1 MFSTIK
7 LKLLLAL
14 YIFIIVSIPI
24 GAYLASQ
31 TQSTKSS
38 AQENK
43 KPLPQTPPKVA
54 TSSAK
59 QSIIDSSLNRSNQTA
74 ASEPSTP
81 TIATNFGPT
90 LSLKATLEGRPNN
103 NQSTKL
109 FVGIIEGSVSF
120 SPKYLLSFSID
131 LPSSGEYSGLSL
143 AGLTQGQSYS
153 ALLKGQ
159 AQLALAVPFTM
170 SPSETKLNLG
180 NAVTLISGDLN
191 DDNTINSADLGIIKN
206 AMGSNPSS
214 SNWNENADFN
224 KDSVVN
230 IIDYS
235 ILYKNFGKT
244 GDSGIWV
251 SQPPSATPSAQ
262 LTDTPAI
269 GSPQSQGGY
278 WIWIPSI

>member
-1 MFSTIK
+1 MFSTFK
-7 LKLLLAL
+7 LKLLLGL

-38 AQENK
+38 ARENGQSPPPDK

-59 QSIIDSSLNRSNQTA
+59 QYRSNQTA
-74 ASEPSTP
+74 VPEPSTP

-109 FVGIIEGSVSF
+109 FVGIIEGPVSF

-159 AQLALAVPFTM
+159 AQLALAVPFSM
-170 SPSETKLNLG
+170 SPSETKLNLS

-191 DDNTINSADLGIIKN
+191 DDNTINSADLGIIKT
-206 AMGSNPSS
+206 AMGSNPPSR
-214 SNWNENADFN
+214 NWNENADFN
-224 KDSVVN
+224 KDSFIN
-230 IIDYS
+230 ILDYS
-235 ILYKNFGKT
+235 ILYKNFGKV

-251 SQPPSATPSAQ
+251 SPPPSATPSAQ

-269 GSPQSQGGY
+269 GSPQSPGGY
-278 WIWIPSI
+278 WIWIPK

>member
-7 LKLLLAL
+7 FKLLLGL
-14 YIFIIVSIPI
+14 YIFIIISIPL

-31 TQSTKSS
+31 TQNTKSS

-43 KPLPQTPPKVA
+43 KPIPKTPPKVA
-54 TSSAK
+54 TTSAK
-59 QSIIDSSLNRSNQTA
+59 QSILDSSINLSNQTNVPG
-74 ASEPSTP
+74 PSTP

-90 LSLKATLEGRPNN
+90 LSLKAAFEGRPNN
-103 NQSTKL
+103 NQSTRL

-120 SPKYLLSFSID
+120 SPKYLLSFTID
-131 LPSSGEYSGLSL
+131 LPATGVYSGLSL
-143 AGLTQGQSYS
+143 AGLIQGESYS
-153 ALLKGQ
+153 AVLKGQ
-159 AQLALAVPFTM
+159 AQLALAVPFSM

-191 DDNTINSADLGIIKN
+191 DDNTINSADLGIIKTT
-206 AMGSNPSS
+206 MGSNPSS
-214 SNWNENADFN
+214 HNWNENADFN
-224 KDSVVN
+224 KDSIIN

-251 SQPPSATPSAQ
+251 SPPPSATASAQ
-262 LTDTPAI
+262 LKEYLPV
-269 GSPQSQGGY
+269 GSPESPQGY
-278 WIWIPSI
+278 WIWIPK